1 MKTEYKYGQYW
12 TPLSQSDCRCVFVQA
27 IMFTIARRKDNQTM
41 KFGLIEEYNTRNIF
55 LENHIQ
61 NMMERLLPDPFMKN
75 QHRAYLWISSLKCNK
90 FDLLYVQVE
99 VYQNI
104 LKLRCW
110 PLAFTLHKAFLK
122 DGVLELVS
130 LLHFLNAFCEKIFLT
145 LYSTDWPSFIVWLSL
160 LLAILGRMCIVIIF
174 CPACEVTEFEI
185 NPNLL
190 IKSFFYITK
199 RSIQKCKYLK
209 NEISF

>member
-1 MKTEYKYGQYW
+1 
-12 TPLSQSDCRCVFVQA
+12 
-27 IMFTIARRKDNQTM
+27 MFTIARRKDNQTM
-41 KFGLIEEYNTRNIF
+41 KFDQIEEYNTRNIF

-110 PLAFTLHKAFLK
+110 PLAFTLHKAFSK
-122 DGVLELVS
+122 NGVLELVS

-160 LLAILGRMCIVIIF
+160 LLAILGRMCIVVIF
-174 CPACEVTEFEI
+174 CPACGAIKFEI
-185 NPNLL
+185 NLKLL

-199 RSIQKCKYLK
+199 RSKQKCKYLK